1 MGCHYGVWKINL
13 NKVVIKTVNAPK
25 ALGVYSQGIKSDDFI
40 YTSGQ
45 IGINPR
51 TDSMEQDDILIEIK
65 QVLENIRGIL
75 EEGGSSLNAIIKLT
89 VFLTDIDYFKDV
101 NNVFNEYFS
110 ENPPARS
117 AVEVSALPMG
127 ARVEIEAIGRIE

>member
-1 MGCHYGVWKINL
+1 MNL
-13 NKVVIKTVNAPK
+13 NKEVIKTVNAPK
-25 ALGVYSQGIKSDDFI
+25 ALGVYSQGIKSDDLI

-51 TDSMEQDDILIEIK
+51 TGSMKQDDILIEIK